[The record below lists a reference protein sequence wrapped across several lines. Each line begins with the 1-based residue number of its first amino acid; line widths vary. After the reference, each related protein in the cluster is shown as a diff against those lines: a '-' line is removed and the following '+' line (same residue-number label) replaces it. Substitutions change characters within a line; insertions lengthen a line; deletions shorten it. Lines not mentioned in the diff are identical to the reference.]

1 MNIESA
7 NTELYTA
14 SELGEKLGVS
24 ARTLRFYETKELIN
38 PTRVGNRRIYNY
50 QDNAR
55 MTLILRGKRIGFSL
69 DEIKEFL
76 DLYDADPSQIK
87 QIELLHASVK
97 QRIDQLKQQQQ
108 DINLTL
114 NELEDIHQ
122 ATTQTL
128 QKL

>member
-76 DLYDADPSQIK
+76 DLYDADPSQVK
-87 QIELLHASVK
+87 QIKLLHAGVM
-97 QRIDQLKQQQQ
+97 QRIEQLRQQQQ

-114 NELEDIHQ
+114 SELEDIHQ

>member
-1 MNIESA
+1 MKSA
-7 NTELYTA
+7 NDELYTA

-24 ARTLRFYETKELIN
+24 ARTLRFYETKGLVR

-50 QDNAR
+50 KDNAR

-76 DLYDADPSQIK
+76 DLYDADPNQLKQIK
-87 QIELLHASVK
+87 LLHTRVT
-97 QRIDQLKQQQQ
+97 QRIHQLTQQQQ
-108 DINLTL
+108 DITLTL